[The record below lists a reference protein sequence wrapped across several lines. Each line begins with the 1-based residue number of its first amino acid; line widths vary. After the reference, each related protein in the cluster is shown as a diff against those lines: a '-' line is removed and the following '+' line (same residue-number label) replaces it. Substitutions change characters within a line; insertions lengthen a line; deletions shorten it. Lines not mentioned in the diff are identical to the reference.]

1 MTTPIRPEF
10 PAVSPI
16 ERNGGAPLGMPLGG
30 ATGGPDFGDLLSR
43 ALGGVEQT
51 QGVKDNVI
59 GAFMRGEPVEL
70 HQVMAAAEEASLSLQ
85 LLVETRNKLTEAY
98 RSLMNMQV

>member
-1 MTTPIRPEF
+1 MTTPIRPDL
-10 PAVSPI
+10 PMVSPL
-16 ERNGGAPLGMPLGG
+16 ERGEGVPLGSSID
-30 ATGGPDFGDLLSR
+30 GPNFGDLLSR
-43 ALGGVEQT
+43 ALGGVESAQH
-51 QGVKDNVI
+51 QKDNVI

-98 RSLMNMQV
+98 RSLMNTQV